1 MKKMVLVDPTQ
12 LYVKTTPVPDS
23 MADSVLSLDGE
34 IKQILDS
41 SNASVHD
48 KVLAYQQTLQKYIKR
63 IDQFSHRQSH
73 SEPQQRRLEAEPTQP
88 DDTLFKIEKRIVDSL
103 PSSLQR
109 KGSLLMSYLKEGAN
123 IGWNDRGEL
132 KIKGQVIPGTNV
144 SDLVHETL
152 RTRKLDTAPKG
163 WKLYADVLKE
173 SNIPKD
179 LIGNQARWE
188 STDAAEFISE
198 SPATPR
204 SKKHRGKK
212 DKQVGYGGR
221 SIVSRWLKY

>member
-12 LYVKTTPVPDS
+12 LYVKTTPVPDP
-23 MADSVLSLDGE
+23 MADSVFSLDGD

-41 SNASVHD
+41 SNTSVHD
-48 KVLAYQQTLQKYIKR
+48 KALAYQQTLQKYIKR
-63 IDQFSHRQSH
+63 IDQFSQRQSQPD
-73 SEPQQRRLEAEPTQP
+73 PQQRRLEAGPTQTE
-88 DDTLFKIEKRIVDSL
+88 DSLLKIEKRIVDSL
-103 PSSLQR
+103 PATLQR
-109 KGSLLMSYLKEGAN
+109 KGSLLLSYLKEKD

-132 KIKGQVIPGTNV
+132 KIKDELIPGTNI

-152 RTRKLDTAPKG
+152 RARKLDIAPKG

-179 LIGNQARWE
+179 LIGNKARWE
-188 STDAAEFISE
+188 SSDIAEFIPP

-204 SKKHRGKK
+204 RHKGKRKKQKG
-212 DKQVGYGGR
+212 GGR

>member
-12 LYVKTTPVPDS
+12 LYVKTTPVPDP
-23 MADSVLSLDGE
+23 MADSILSLDGE

-41 SNASVHD
+41 SHASVHD
-48 KVLAYQQTLQKYIKR
+48 KALAYQQSLQKYIKR
-63 IDQFSHRQSH
+63 IDQFSHRQSYA
-73 SEPQQRRLEAEPTQP
+73 EPHQRRLETESTQP
-88 DDTLFKIEKRIVDSL
+88 DDSLIKIEKRTVDSL

-109 KGSLLMSYLKEGAN
+109 KGSLLMNYLKEAAN
-123 IGWNDRGEL
+123 IGWNERGEL
-132 KIKGQVIPGTNV
+132 KIKDQLIPGTNI

-179 LIGNQARWE
+179 LIGNKARWE
-188 STDAAEFISE
+188 STDTGEILLE
-198 SPATPR
+198 SPSTTPR
-204 SKKHRGKK
+204 STNRKGKK
-212 DKQVGYGGR
+212 PKQVDGGA
-221 SIVSRWLKY
+221 SKFRWLKY